1 MQKFL
6 KLNFERFTNSLKRK
20 RLPQIIFRNNIQL
33 KNKIKANFNI
43 LALILL
49 FFYSVFGYGQSKI
62 ADSVWTSIYKIEPG
76 KELYQAKETNY
87 NDLFYRYIHVPLYNK
102 VNKKD
107 SLIPIAQSIESILK
121 QTQLNKSY
129 SLAEIKGTELEK
141 SLIEIE
147 KLSFPFSSY
156 LTPKLAAKVNLL
168 SNMPILVSKE
178 EQLYQLVKTDST
190 VFSTK
195 KMLSILH
202 ENTDFEIDK
211 KGYLRFRLLNFIIGS
226 YNTKPE
232 DYVWKV
238 DVNQK
243 IVPYINTYQNE
254 YMNFDGSYKLISK
267 LITSFKHF
275 EPYTNRIENLKKV
288 SAPYVG
294 FDTNILSVLPYAQW
308 KIEISEIQNLL
319 TITAIKEIRK
329 TLPKGILESDVTALF
344 SVLNERIK
352 NLDEIANSYYNL
364 ISENKIVLA
373 NNENNI
379 IEIKRKLDTTIIYIY
394 SAKNTK
400 KIPIQIHTFSEED
413 TKEIWVYGLKGN
425 DYFEVSGK
433 SNSYIPIKLIGGGN
447 SDKYEIQNGK
457 KVTVYDNKQQTFIV
471 SSDKANLNFSNEK
484 FITTYH
490 NNKYKHKTNLLKPRF
505 GANPDDGLFIGA
517 VNEYKTLG
525 FDQNPFSS
533 LHSLSA
539 NLYLGTLGLKIDYY
553 TEKANLYK
561 GFNAFGGLGFQSS
574 NYSTNFFGF
583 GNETIYDVNQKQ
595 DYNRIRMSTI
605 DAKIGVLKK
614 TQKYNFSTNLF
625 FESIKIDNT
634 PNRFVSSETL
644 FFPSDD
650 FFDRKNYVGL
660 SVNYVYKNN
669 IINNLQINPQ
679 INIATTVDIQDFNKT
694 NVSLQPKLFL
704 SHPMYANKITLD
716 ATISYQHVFGTEI
729 PFYQAANLGGSTGLR
744 GYRNQR
750 FTGQSLCYI
759 SSNIKWHIKDV
770 KSDILPIKFGVLGGF
785 DVGRVWQEN
794 EVSSQFHTDF
804 GAGIWLQTAELI
816 KAKLQGFKGSEDF
829 RFEINVSI
837 GF

>member
-1 MQKFL
+1 MKLKF
-6 KLNFERFTNSLKRK
+6 KRIYNSLKRK
-20 RLPQIIFRNNIQL
+20 KLSLKKNTIINLNATKNYLKTNNSV
-33 KNKIKANFNI
+33 FF
-43 LALILL
+43 ILL
-49 FFYSVFGYGQSKI
+49 LLVIFDVSFSQKKETSSVWLSIYNIHSETTIGSYSV
-62 ADSVWTSIYKIEPG
+62 D
-76 KELYQAKETNY
+76 NY
-87 NDLFYRYIHVPLYNK
+87 ESLFYRKINVPVFNKPIDTNKFHLVPLANDLTK
-102 VNKKD
+102 LLN
-107 SLIPIAQSIESILK
+107 
-121 QTQLNKSY
+121 QTHLNNSY
-129 SLAEIKGTELEK
+129 SVSDLKGTEIEK
-141 SLIEIE
+141 SLREFE
-147 KLSFPFSSY
+147 KFSFPFSNYITSE
-156 LTPKLAAKVNLL
+156 LAESIDIKS
-168 SNMPILVSKE
+168 SNPQLVSKDS
-178 EQLYQLVKTDST
+178 LLHGLTKVDSLVVST
-190 VFSTK
+190 Q
-195 KMLSILH
+195 KMFYLIH
-202 ENTDFEIDK
+202 ENSDITIDK
-211 KGYLRFRLLNFIIGS
+211 KAYLRFRLLSFLIGN
-226 YNTKPE
+226 YNLLPN
-232 DYVWKV
+232 DYSWKLQN
-238 DVNQK
+238 DK
-243 IVPYINTYQNE
+243 IQP
-254 YMNFDGSYKLISK
+254 YMNNFDNQFMKFDGTFKLISK
-267 LITSFKHF
+267 MISRYKHF
-275 EPYTNRIENLKKV
+275 ENYEPSIKNLKNV
-288 SAPYVG
+288 SSKYIG
-294 FDTNILSVLPYAQW
+294 FDVNILSSLNYEVWRSEVDFIKNGLTSETLQ
-308 KIEISEIQNLL
+308 KIQVN
-319 TITAIKEIRK
+319 
-329 TLPKGILESDVTALF
+329 LPKGITASDVEYIF
-344 SVLNERIK
+344 SVLRQRIS
-352 NLDEIANSYYNL
+352 NLDQIANAYYNL
-364 ISENKIVLA
+364 VSPNKIIVA
-373 NNENNI
+373 NNLNNI
-379 IEIKRKLDTTIIYIY
+379 IDIKKSKTETVIEVFN
-394 SAKNTK
+394 AKDGKVN
-400 KIPIQIHTFSEED
+400 PIQSHHFSTKD
-413 TKEIWVYGLKGN
+413 TKEIWIYGLDGN
-425 DYFEVSGK
+425 DYFDVSGK

-457 KVTVYDNKQQTFIV
+457 KVAVYDNKQQTFIV

-484 FITTYH
+484 FITTYQ
-490 NNKYKHKTNLLKPRF
+490 NDKYKHKTNLVKPRF

-525 FDQNPFSS
+525 FDQNPFST

-553 TEKANLYK
+553 TEKANFYK

-614 TQKYNFSTNLF
+614 TKRYNFSTNLF

-660 SVNYVYKNN
+660 SVNFAYKDNV
-669 IINNLQINPQ
+669 INNLKINPQ
-679 INIATTVDIQDFNKT
+679 INIVTTVDIQDFNKT
-694 NVSLQPKLFL
+694 NVSLQPKLSL

-716 ATISYQHVFGTEI
+716 ATISYQHVLGTEI

-785 DVGRVWQEN
+785 DVGSVWQEN
-794 EVSSQFHTDF
+794 EDSSQFHTDF

-816 KAKLQGFKGSEDF
+816 KARLQGFKGSEDF